1 MNFVNG
7 VTVQYI
13 ERRFMALLSAKI
25 VIYNGAE
32 TKLLQL
38 ILQKYFVHFY
48 LKNVDPSIFVDH
60 VAMVQHQKNTN
71 YQHRW

>member
-1 MNFVNG
+1 MNFFNG

-13 ERRFMALLSAKI
+13 ERRFMALLSATI
-25 VIYNGAE
+25 VKYNGVE

-48 LKNVDPSIFVDH
+48 LKNVDLSIFVDH
-60 VAMVQHQKNTN
+60 VAMVQCEKKSHLLL
-71 YQHRW
+71 

>member
-1 MNFVNG
+1 MIFFNG

-13 ERRFMALLSAKI
+13 KRRFMALLSATI
-25 VIYNGAE
+25 VKYNGAE

-48 LKNVDPSIFVDH
+48 LKNVDLSIFVDH